1 MEEIDNFI
9 PEDQFNIIYHTMY
22 EEHDFEWFF
31 TDGMIY
37 KDQPGKFMFNHV
49 IVSIQRGVNS
59 YHFDMFDPVLKKLGA
74 YRIFRVKA
82 NLTVM
87 TKEPEPGGFHI
98 DGFDEDNGYPEGSLT
113 AVYYINTCNGYTE
126 FKTGEK
132 IKSVSNRMVIFD
144 SKTEHQG
151 VSATDEKRRIVINFN
166 YNQK

>member
-1 MEEIDNFI
+1 MEVIDNFI

-59 YHFDMFDPVLKKLGA
+59 HHFDMFDPILKKLGA

-87 TKEPEPGGFHI
+87 TEEPEPGGFHI

-151 VSATDEKRRIVINFN
+151 VSATDEKRRIVLNFN

>member
-1 MEEIDNFI
+1 MEVIDNFI

-59 YHFDMFDPVLKKLGA
+59 HHFDMFDPVLKKLGA

-151 VSATDEKRRIVINFN
+151 VSATDEKRRIVLNFN